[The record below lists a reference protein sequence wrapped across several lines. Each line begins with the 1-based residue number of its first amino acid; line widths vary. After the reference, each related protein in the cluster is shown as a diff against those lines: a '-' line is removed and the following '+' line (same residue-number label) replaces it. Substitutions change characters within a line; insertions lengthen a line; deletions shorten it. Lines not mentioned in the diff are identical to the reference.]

1 MLEDVV
7 TDPAR
12 FNLPRGSLHPAICVL
27 SVLTLLAMP
36 LSAQTVSKKSAEQIQ
51 TSYEAHKGD
60 FDYLLGDWAFSA
72 KSREFGEFKGFWSA
86 VRLSEGQI
94 LDEYRVVDEK
104 NDTIY
109 VTTTIRNYNGVS
121 DQWELIGMDRA
132 NGLQDFGTARRVG
145 AEMRLEQRF
154 NVAQGTPRTLRIRYY
169 NVQGDR
175 FSWAADRS
183 DDGGKSWIE
192 NFQTIEA
199 RRIGKPRSMEPLAK
213 PR

>member
-1 MLEDVV
+1 MQ
-7 TDPAR
+7 R
-12 FNLPRGSLHPAICVL
+12 SICL
-27 SVLTLLAMP
+27 LCALTVLAMP
-36 LSAQTVSKKSAEQIQ
+36 AAAQTVPRTSAEQIVK
-51 TSYEAHKGD
+51 SYEAHKSD
-60 FDYLLGDWAFSA
+60 FDYLLGDWAFTA

-154 NVAQGTPRTLRIRYY
+154 GVAQGTPRTLRIRYY
-169 NVQGDR
+169 NVQDDR
-175 FSWAADRS
+175 FSWTANRS
-183 DDGGKSWIE
+183 DDGGRSWIE

-199 RRIGKPRSMEPLAK
+199 RRIGKPRSLEPLAK

>member
-1 MLEDVV
+1 MH
-7 TDPAR
+7 R
-12 FNLPRGSLHPAICVL
+12 YICVL
-27 SVLTLLAMP
+27 FALTALAMP
-36 LSAQTVSKKSAEQIQ
+36 LAAQTVPKKSAEEIQ
-51 TSYEAHKGD
+51 KSYEAHKGD
-60 FDYLLGDWAFSA
+60 FDYLLGDWAFTA

-86 VRLSEGQI
+86 VRLSEGQV

-104 NDTIY
+104 NETIY
-109 VTTTIRNYNGVS
+109 VTTTVRNYNGVA

-132 NGLQDFGTARRVG
+132 NGLQDFGTGRRVG

-154 NVAQGTPRTLRIRYY
+154 LVAQGAPRTLRIRYF
-169 NVQGDR
+169 NIQNDR

>member
-1 MLEDVV
+1 MHRSICIFCALTVL
-7 TDPAR
+7 A
-12 FNLPRGSLHPAICVL
+12 LPVA
-27 SVLTLLAMP
+27 
-36 LSAQTVSKKSAEQIQ
+36 AQTVARKSPEQIQ
-51 TSYEAHKGD
+51 KSYEAHKGD
-60 FDYLLGDWAFSA
+60 FDYLLGDWEFTA
-72 KSREFGEFKGFWSA
+72 KSQEFGEFKGLWSA

-94 LDEYRVVDEK
+94 LDEYRVVDDK
-104 NDTIY
+104 GQTLY
-109 VTTTIRNYNGVS
+109 VTTTIRNYNGAA
-121 DQWELIGMDRA
+121 DRWELIGMDRA

-154 NVAQGTPRTLRIRYY
+154 GVAQGAPRTLRIRYY

-183 DDGGKSWIE
+183 NDGGKTWIS

>member
-1 MLEDVV
+1 MF
-7 TDPAR
+7 R
-12 FNLPRGSLHPAICVL
+12 SIRVL
-27 SVLTLLAMP
+27 SAVILMAMP
-36 LSAQTVSKKSAEQIQ
+36 VAAQTVPRKPAQEIQ
-51 TSYEAHKGD
+51 KSYEAHKGD
-60 FDYLLGDWAFSA
+60 FDYLLGDWTFTA

-94 LDEYRVVDEK
+94 LDEYRVVDER
-104 NDTIY
+104 NETVY
-109 VTTTIRNYNGVS
+109 VTTTIRSYNGVA

-132 NGLQDFGTARRVG
+132 NGLQDSGTGRRVG

-154 NVAQGTPRTLRIRYY
+154 GVAQGTPRTLRIRYF
-169 NVQGDR
+169 NIQSDR
-175 FSWAADRS
+175 FSWTADRS
-183 DDGGKSWIE
+183 DDGGKTWVE

>member
-1 MLEDVV
+1 MRPYIRLLCAL
-7 TDPAR
+7 T
-12 FNLPRGSLHPAICVL
+12 VL
-27 SVLTLLAMP
+27 AVPVA
-36 LSAQTVSKKSAEQIQ
+36 AQTVPRKSAEEMQKL
-51 TSYEAHKGD
+51 YEAHKGD
-60 FDYLLGDWAFSA
+60 FDYLLGDWAFTA

-104 NDTIY
+104 NETVY
-109 VTTTIRNYNGVS
+109 VTTTIRNYNGVA

-132 NGLQDFGTARRVG
+132 NGLQDFGTGRRVG
-145 AEMRLEQRF
+145 GEMRLEQRF
-154 NVAQGTPRTLRIRYY
+154 AVAQGTPRTLRIRYY
-169 NVQGDR
+169 NVQNDR

-199 RRIGKPRSMEPLAK
+199 RRIGKPRSLEPLAK